1 MYTTAVGALPSCS
14 FWPMR
19 AASPRLGRL
28 LGGDNPRVATGEAR
42 TALYQAT
49 VVYSSVL
56 TVPTYCN
63 VACTV

>member
-1 MYTTAVGALPSCS
+1 
-14 FWPMR
+14 MR